1 MNGRGGKIT
10 TIFVGL
16 KNVMEFKNGTGFFV
30 LIPQR
35 LGYDLKEPSPI
46 MIIPICVIDKYSTV
60 HLEVGVSPSVL
71 NKC

>member
-1 MNGRGGKIT
+1 
-10 TIFVGL
+10 V
-16 KNVMEFKNGTGFFV
+16 EFKNGTGFFT

-35 LGYDLKEPSPI
+35 LDYDLKEPIPM
-46 MIIPICVIDKYSTV
+46 MIIPIWVIDKYRTV